1 MGEDAVEVS
10 PGSTVCASKCQAQN
24 RVRGRATVLGF
35 PQPVPTSSRLTP
47 RLP

>member
-10 PGSTVCASKCQAQN
+10 PGSTDCASECQAQN